1 MAKTVGVLGGL
12 GPDATVDF
20 MSRVIELTP
29 ADKDQDHIP
38 MIVDH
43 NPSVPNRQAAI
54 LKDGESPGPLLAE
67 MARRL
72 QDAGADFLVI
82 VCNSAHAF
90 TADLEAATS
99 IPLLSIIDVTADACE
114 PYDAVAVLA
123 TDGCIASG
131 VYQQALERRGINVVL
146 PDADELAE
154 LMRLINAI
162 KAGDQGE
169 QVTSAM
175 QAVARAQVAKG
186 AKAIVAGCTE
196 IPLVLRDGALDVPV
210 VSSTD
215 VLAAA
220 TVSAA
225 LGSFGD

>member
-1 MAKTVGVLGGL
+1 M

-29 ADKDQDHIP
+29 AEKDQDHIP

-43 NPSVPNRQAAI
+43 NPMVPNRQAAI
-54 LKDGESPGPLLAE
+54 LEGGESPGPLLAG

-90 TADLEAATS
+90 TADLEAATT

-114 PYDAVAVLA
+114 AYDAVAVLA

-131 VYQQALERRGINVVL
+131 IYQQALDKRGVRTVL
-146 PDADELAE
+146 PDADELTE

-162 KAGDQGE
+162 KAGDQGGD
-169 QVTSAM
+169 VASGM

-186 AKAIVAGCTE
+186 AQAIIAGCTE
-196 IPLVLRDGALDVPV
+196 IPLVLRDDALDVPL

-225 LGSFGD
+225 LGSPAG